1 MVRLGLLATSACVAS
16 ILSAPLVGRAGVLY
30 DDPGWDYL
38 YEGAADSYGVNE
50 QQALDGQWQHDQS
63 DKWDGS
69 APGGVIGPGNAPG
82 GVVALVEG
90 DTTYLRIQDTGN
102 PVDWSFAEP
111 SNRRFYFGHDIE
123 TEHPGATSVLSD
135 GITLTFRARIASTG
149 VLDDIYPD
157 LVDNEPESPALSDVT
172 PWLAGGKGYNVKD
185 DGKGMFTVQEDGSHA
200 IGFALALD
208 LDTPR
213 IDVPGGLILN
223 NRAPAA
229 LPGTDKGV
237 AATAN
242 VLPLSDASLLDW
254 HEFWITIEGTGMTG
268 GVLNYPL
275 YAVDVYED
283 GSTTPVS
290 FVAEGS
296 NGAEFNG
303 QFLAFGLPSES
314 SFGAVDV
321 DFFAYKLGIV
331 TPVPEAG
338 AGIGGLASLGALCV
352 TRASLRRRKVRS

>member
-1 MVRLGLLATSACVAS
+1 MARLRPIAAFVCAALLVSTPAA
-16 ILSAPLVGRAGVLY
+16 GRAGVLY

-38 YEGAADSYGVNE
+38 YDGADDSFGSND
-50 QQALDGQWQHDQS
+50 QQALDGQWRHDQS

-69 APGGVIGPGNAPG
+69 APGGVLGPGNAPG

-102 PVDWSFAEP
+102 PLDWSFDEP

-123 TEHPGATSVLSD
+123 TENPGATSVLTT

-149 VLDDIYPD
+149 VLDDIHPD
-157 LVDNEPESPALSDVT
+157 LIDGEPESPALTEVT
-172 PWLAGGKGYNVKD
+172 PWLTGSKGYNVKD
-185 DGKGMFTVQEDGSHA
+185 DGKGMFTVQEDGNHA

-223 NRAPAA
+223 NHAPAA
-229 LPGTDKGV
+229 LPGTDKGL

-242 VLPLSDASLLDW
+242 VLSISDASLLEW
-254 HEFWITIEGTGMTG
+254 HEFWITIEGTGLTG
-268 GVLNYPL
+268 GILNYPL
-275 YAVDVYED
+275 YAVDVYMD
-283 GSTTPVS
+283 GSATPAS

-296 NGAEFNG
+296 IGAEFDG
-303 QFLAFGLPSES
+303 QFVAFGLPSES

-321 DFFAYKLGIV
+321 DFFAYQLGIV
-331 TPVPEAG
+331 TPVPEPGG
-338 AGIGGLASLGALCV
+338 AALGAASLGALCV
-352 TRASLRRRKVRS
+352 TRARRRRRG

>member
-1 MVRLGLLATSACVAS
+1 MTRLRPIAALACTALLVSVPSA
-16 ILSAPLVGRAGVLY
+16 GWAGVLY

-38 YEGAADSYGVNE
+38 YDGADDSFGVND
-50 QQALDGQWQHDQS
+50 QQALDGEWRHDQS

-69 APGGVIGPGNAPG
+69 APGGVLGPGNAPG

-102 PVDWSFAEP
+102 PLEWGFDEP

-123 TEHPGATSVLSD
+123 TENPGATSVLTD
-135 GITLTFRARIASTG
+135 GITLSFRARIAATG
-149 VLDDIYPD
+149 VLDDVYPD
-157 LVDNEPESPALSDVT
+157 LVDSEPESPALTEVT

-185 DGKGMFTVQEDGSHA
+185 DGKGMFTVQEDGNHA

-213 IDVPGGLILN
+213 AAVPGGLILN
-223 NRAPAA
+223 NTTPAA
-229 LPGTDKGV
+229 LPGTDKAV
-237 AATAN
+237 SATAN
-242 VLPLSDASLLDW
+242 VLPISDASLLDW

-275 YAVDVYED
+275 YAVDVYMD
-283 GSTTPVS
+283 GSTIPTS
-290 FVAEGS
+290 FVAEAS
-296 NGAEFNG
+296 IGAEFDG
-303 QFLAFGLPSES
+303 QFVAFGLPSES

-321 DFFAYKLGIV
+321 DFFAYALGIV
-331 TPVPEAG
+331 TPVPEAD
-338 AGIGGLASLGALCV
+338 AGFGGLGSFAALCV
-352 TRASLRRRKVRS
+352 TRARRRRKVQS